1 MCDNNNTHVYV
12 PWWLHGFAHVN
23 GESSSTHLSKPPSSS
38 STSLDDA
45 DLLLSASSAV
55 LAVDASVFPVNLG
68 TIVGSIGYVAFL
80 KAVNATAV
88 SSVVLLS
95 PLVGT
100 AVAWFLKQ
108 EPAPAWTTLAGFTFV
123 CMGTL
128 MILLSSSLNR
138 VTKTLKV
145 KL

>member
-55 LAVDASVFPVNLG
+55 LAVDASVFPVNLEHASRSLQVG
-68 TIVGSIGYVAFL
+68 TSNAVAVGSMR
-80 KAVNATAV
+80 KK
-88 SSVVLLS
+88 LS
-95 PLVGT
+95 H
-100 AVAWFLKQ
+100 
-108 EPAPAWTTLAGFTFV
+108 
-123 CMGTL
+123 
-128 MILLSSSLNR
+128 
-138 VTKTLKV
+138 
-145 KL
+145 